1 MVMNVGKGRGRVLV
15 AHAVN
20 AEMTGFKN
28 HRFQAGI
35 VAGFG
40 DPFHLAYVVYI
51 DCIEIT
57 GLLTLCRCVG
67 QTHRDGMS
75 IQAGNR
81 RLFAAGEVHQRQVI
95 GRSCFYGGFGLGR
108 TQRIH
113 LICPENDVPSSGGG
127 IQLLQSIQPDINR
140 NQMVYCYGKLPD
152 VFFNQQIQCLRLD
165 GHVKRGL
172 ACRRGDGNGNGNPVL
187 CGAVLFRILFGLVD
201 GGLDR
206 AIIHCRIAVF
216 IRLYGFGFTGDRG
229 LRLFLRLVGVIIVAG
244 TAGG

>member
-1 MVMNVGKGRGRVLV
+1 M
-15 AHAVN
+15 
-20 AEMTGFKN
+20 
-28 HRFQAGI
+28 
-35 VAGFG
+35 
-40 DPFHLAYVVYI
+40 PP
-51 DCIEIT
+51 
-57 GLLTLCRCVG
+57 
-67 QTHRDGMS
+67 
-75 IQAGNR
+75 
-81 RLFAAGEVHQRQVI
+81 EVDQRQVI
-95 GRSCFYGGFGLGR
+95 GRSCFYGGFGLGG

-165 GHVKRGL
+165 GHVKEVWP
-172 ACRRGDGNGNGNPVL
+172 AAEVMGNGNGNPIL

-216 IRLYGFGFTGDRG
+216 IRLYGFAFHR
-229 LRLFLRLVGVIIVAG
+229 
-244 TAGG
+244 

>member
-1 MVMNVGKGRGRVLV
+1 
-15 AHAVN
+15 
-20 AEMTGFKN
+20 
-28 HRFQAGI
+28 
-35 VAGFG
+35 
-40 DPFHLAYVVYI
+40 
-51 DCIEIT
+51 
-57 GLLTLCRCVG
+57 
-67 QTHRDGMS
+67 MS

-95 GRSCFYGGFGLGR
+95 GRSCFYGDFGLGR